1 MKLQATNPHHIDSG
15 GIAGKRVPDRMCTG
29 WRGEGGSLAEV
40 QSRKRMAEMNLRDK
54 KKPIP
59 KNLGGQV
66 KDFGLYS
73 DVGRYY

>member
-1 MKLQATNPHHIDSG
+1 
-15 GIAGKRVPDRMCTG
+15 MCTG

-40 QSRKRMAEMNLRDK
+40 QSRKRMAEMRDK
-54 KKPIP
+54 EKPIP

-66 KDFGLYS
+66 KDCGLYS